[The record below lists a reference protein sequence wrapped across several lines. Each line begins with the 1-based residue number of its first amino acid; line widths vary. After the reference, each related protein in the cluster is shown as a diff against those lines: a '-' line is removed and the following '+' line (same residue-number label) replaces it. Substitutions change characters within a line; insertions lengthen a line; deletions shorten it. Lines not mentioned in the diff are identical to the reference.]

1 MQSDSEENWIAAI
14 ENQYMEAIENDEPD
28 FETQLIVER
37 EAVLKSAWRNFQD
50 SATAVAQLYKDRTSG
65 HDSGLLWLPFQTA
78 AGTITTL
85 YKDSAEGL
93 RRIGDVAVQCGYQR
107 RNKEIAAW
115 VKKRRRNIRREDL
128 LSYLAGKPPPP
139 LHVTRASQM
148 RSSPRPEAHISNHH
162 NLMQSATP
170 FVSPQLPLSAEPEMH
185 TFKEALARRSRGPEL
200 YAFVTGE
207 VARHCKR
214 PASPS
219 LDVNME
225 VQSLSSKRQRFL

>member
-1 MQSDSEENWIAAI
+1 MQSDSEESWIAAI
-14 ENQYMEAIENDEPD
+14 ENQYMEAIENQPD
-28 FETQLIVER
+28 FETELIAER
-37 EAVLKSAWRNFQD
+37 DAVIKHVWRSFQE
-50 SATAVAQLYKDRTSG
+50 SATAVAQLYKDRSSG

-85 YKDSAEGL
+85 YKDSTEGL

-115 VKKRRRNIRREDL
+115 AKKRRRNIRREDL

-139 LHVTRASQM
+139 LHVSRASQM
-148 RSSPRPEAHISNHH
+148 RSSPKPEQHINNHH
-162 NLMQSATP
+162 NLMQHGATP
-170 FVSPQLPLSAEPEMH
+170 FVSPQLPLATEPEMH

-225 VQSLSSKRQRFL
+225 SLGSKRQRFL

>member
-50 SATAVAQLYKDRTSG
+50 SATAVAQ
-65 HDSGLLWLPFQTA
+65 
-78 AGTITTL
+78 L